1 MCIQRLRYAQ
11 EKQQAL
17 AKQGRREVAQLL
29 ANSKEQKA
37 RYRAE
42 SLIHDDMHIELLEVL
57 ELYCELLHARVSI
70 LATIEDE
77 AALIEKHSE
86 DGINEAV
93 RALVYTT
100 IHATEVKE
108 LSQMRDLLIMKF
120 GPEFAKLIVDE
131 KLGVPEK
138 ILKKCS
144 PNLPSS
150 DLVDLYL
157 KEIARTY
164 DVPFSLLTDEE
175 EEEDDEEEQSSSDN
189 GNVLDE
195 DGDEPMD
202 DKKKKGKSKKDSDK
216 PILAV
221 NNEEEFTADAKHPI
235 KVRRPRKESDTL
247 DSDLK
252 IPKDIKSNV
261 EVKHKKK
268 GKTEDNELEALK
280 KRFEALK
287 R

>member
-29 ANSKEQKA
+29 GNSKEQKA

-77 AALIEKHSE
+77 ATLIEKHSD

-93 RALVYTT
+93 RALIYSTL
-100 IHATEVKE
+100 HANEVKE
-108 LSQMRDLLIMKF
+108 LTQMRDLLIMRF
-120 GPEFAKLIVDE
+120 GPEMAKLIIDE
-131 KLGVPEK
+131 KLGVPDK
-138 ILKKCS
+138 VLKKCS

-150 DLVDLYL
+150 ELVDLYL

-175 EEEDDEEEQSSSDN
+175 EESSSDG

-195 DGDEPMD
+195 DGDDVMND
-202 DKKKKGKSKKDSDK
+202 SVDNDGKAKKDDGK

-221 NNEEEFTADAKHPI
+221 NNEDEFTADSKHPI
-235 KVRRPRKESDTL
+235 KIRRPRKESDTL

-252 IPKDIKSNV
+252 IPKDVKGNI

-268 GKTEDNELEALK
+268 GKKEDDELDALK
-280 KRFEALK
+280 KRFEAL
-287 R
+287 RR